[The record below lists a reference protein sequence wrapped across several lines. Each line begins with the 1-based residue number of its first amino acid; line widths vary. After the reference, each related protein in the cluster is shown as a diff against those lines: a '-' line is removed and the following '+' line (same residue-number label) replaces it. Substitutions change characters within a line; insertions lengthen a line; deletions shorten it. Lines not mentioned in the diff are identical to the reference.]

1 MNGDGE
7 MDKKLKITL
16 TITRTVIFLGLGTGV
31 CIRELFLKSSY
42 DLQTLCIGW
51 GMMMG
56 EGFISA
62 WILSKITIEPRSQ
75 HQQQQP

>member
-1 MNGDGE
+1 MYKRLNI
-7 MDKKLKITL
+7 LL
-16 TITRTVIFLGLGTGV
+16 TIARTALFLGLGTGV
-31 CIRELFLKSSY
+31 CIRELFVKDAY

-62 WILSKITIEPRSQ
+62 WILSRVTIEPRSPSPS
-75 HQQQQP
+75 QQPSQSS